1 MKAKFQKAFIIFFVG
16 LFLGSIMTNTQAYG
30 LPRPL
35 PDPNPQPLPKP
46 PPEPPG
52 QDPVMYSLGLGE
64 LNRYQESRFVFYPRY
79 DLNRVTLVSFT
90 GLRNKILIN
99 EVRIQYADSSEII
112 SEKYSEFYSKSDPT
126 LNLLGLLKPNQVKQ
140 IYLEGRPVVSISV
153 WASVWSYWENPGAF
167 QVDVNANE

>member
-1 MKAKFQKAFIIFFVG
+1 MKAKFQKVFIIFLVG
-16 LFLGSIMTNTQAYG
+16 LFLGLFITNTQAAG

-35 PDPNPQPLPKP
+35 PNPNPQPLPKP

-64 LNRYQESRFVFYPRY
+64 LNRYQEGRFVFYPRY
-79 DLNRVTLVSFT
+79 DLNRITLISLT

-99 EVRIQYADSSEII
+99 EIQIQYADGSEII

-126 LNLLGLLKPNQVKQ
+126 LSLLGLLRPNQVKQ
-140 IYLEGRPVVSISV
+140 IYLEGRSVVSISV
-153 WASVWSYWENPGAF
+153 RASAWSYWENPGAF
-167 QVDVNANE
+167 QVDVNAND